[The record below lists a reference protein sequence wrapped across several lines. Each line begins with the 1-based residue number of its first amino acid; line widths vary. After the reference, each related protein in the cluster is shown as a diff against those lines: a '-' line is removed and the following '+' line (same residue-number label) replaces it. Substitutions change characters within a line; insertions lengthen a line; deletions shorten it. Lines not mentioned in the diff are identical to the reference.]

1 MRRQRR
7 PAGCRRAGHHAAA
20 AATAGNAG
28 VSGSGSGSGSGAGS
42 GAGSGGGWLQH
53 GAVLELE
60 RPRGR
65 SFLCLFWQ
73 LAPPYHIDLHPA
85 LSKPTAIGK
94 PAGML

>member
-7 PAGCRRAGHHAAA
+7 PAGCRRAGDHAAA

-28 VSGSGSGSGSGAGS
+28 VSGSGSGAGS
-42 GAGSGGGWLQH
+42 GAGSVAQGRRMAQH
-53 GAVLELE
+53 GAVLKLE
-60 RPRGR
+60 RPPAR